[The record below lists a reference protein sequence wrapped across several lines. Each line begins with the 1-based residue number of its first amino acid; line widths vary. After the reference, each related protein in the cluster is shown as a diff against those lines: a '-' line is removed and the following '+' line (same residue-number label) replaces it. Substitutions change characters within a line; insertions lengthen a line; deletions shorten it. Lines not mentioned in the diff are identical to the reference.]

1 MGGVPVLAP
10 MLLRGALPVEL
21 GSRGG
26 CGQRGVAIIPS
37 RCLLLLVVVLS
48 PVSMPLPT
56 SLEWRSKDNLGLIS
70 ASIETER
77 VCNIFGD
84 EDLHWISPLGR
95 KRG

>member
-1 MGGVPVLAP
+1 
-10 MLLRGALPVEL
+10 
-21 GSRGG
+21 
-26 CGQRGVAIIPS
+26 
-37 RCLLLLVVVLS
+37 
-48 PVSMPLPT
+48 MPLPT

-95 KRG
+95 KRGGLRGLRIECTAHFLIQETIQVQGIKDIAPQEEVGG